1 MTANQTVLEPLSDSL
16 AALPVSKSRATGIRW
31 LREHPGLGV
40 TIGGR
45 HYLWVEAR
53 KAIAR
58 GVPLDQAAR
67 IGAESGR
74 AA

>member
-1 MTANQTVLEPLSDSL
+1 MAAKQTVLESLTVAL
-16 AALPVSKSRATGIRW
+16 AALPVPKSRATGIRW

-45 HYLWVEAR
+45 HYLWIEAR

>member
-1 MTANQTVLEPLSDSL
+1 MAAKQTVLESLTVAL
-16 AALPVSKSRATGIRW
+16 AALPVPKSRATGIRW

-40 TIGGR
+40 TSGGR
-45 HYLWVEAR
+45 QYIWTLAREA
-53 KAIAR
+53 IGR
-58 GVPLDQAAR
+58 GVPLADAAR

>member
-1 MTANQTVLEPLSDSL
+1 MAAKQTVLESLTVAL
-16 AALPVSKSRATGIRW
+16 AALPVPKSRATGIRW

-40 TIGGR
+40 CIGSR
-45 HYLWVEAR
+45 WYVWTKAREA
-53 KAIAR
+53 ISR

-67 IGAESGR
+67 IGTESGR